1 MLATEYLLNRQR
13 ELIDKQ
19 AEVIEDLKAELKSK
33 DEIIAMLKRVNE
45 LDSQIAELKIQS
57 ILTPSMN

>member
-1 MLATEYLLNRQR
+1 MLSTEYLLNRQKD
-13 ELIDKQ
+13 LIDKQ
-19 AEVIEDLKAELKSK
+19 SDMIKDLKAELESK
-33 DEIIAMLKRVNE
+33 DEIIAMLQRINE